1 MFTKTLIAA
10 GLVGLALSAQPAAAQ
25 PFAAQPA
32 AVLAATNSAD
42 AAMVQHRMVNFADL
56 NMATPE
62 GQARLDARLRR
73 AAAAV
78 CEANYGPHSLSE
90 TMEAR
95 RCYRTALQSARTTM
109 ASLGTTKISTIKMVS
124 R

>member
-10 GLVGLALSAQPAAAQ
+10 GLVGLVLSAQPAAAQ
-25 PFAAQPA
+25 PT
-32 AVLAATNSAD
+32 AVQAATSAD
-42 AAMVQHRMVNFADL
+42 AARVQHRLVDFADL
-56 NMATPE
+56 DMATTE

-78 CEANYGPHSLSE
+78 CEANTGPHPLSE
-90 TMEAR
+90 AMEAR
-95 RCYRTALQSARTTM
+95 RCYRDALLSARTTM
-109 ASLGTTKISTIKMVS
+109 ASLGTAKISTIKMVS